1 MYKLLLVLLL
11 AVTTNSLAET
21 PAQKPPPDPG
31 PPPPSGVDEDLEPEV
46 TIIQREDAVVR
57 EYSVNGQVYMVRIE
71 PVRGFPYYLIDTDG
85 DGSLDARR
93 RQIDP
98 ELVVPSWM
106 IYRW

>member
-1 MYKLLLVLLL
+1 MYKLILVLLL
-11 AVTTNSLAET
+11 AVSANCLAEP
-21 PAQKPPPDPG
+21 PAVEPLPDAT
-31 PPPPSGVDEDLEPEV
+31 PPPPSGIEEYLEPEV
-46 TIIQREDAVVR
+46 NIIQREDAVVR

-71 PVRGFPYYLIDTDG
+71 PVRGLPYYLIDTDG

-98 ELVVPSWM
+98 ELVVPNWM